1 MDQLGAVVTEMFAM
15 GPSLEISTCMSALTS
30 SHMWWAAGV
39 PDPNLSTSQVAQALE
54 TAVVVAARI
63 QTVACSK
70 RQKKVVTTIKLQNCL
85 L

>member
-1 MDQLGAVVTEMFAM
+1 
-15 GPSLEISTCMSALTS
+15 
-30 SHMWWAAGV
+30 MWWAAGV